1 MVSLLG
7 LGGAT
12 LQVFFESTR
21 PYLLVLTG
29 LSLAYSFFL
38 VYRRRFR
45 PPALVRR
52 IWITAILAALL
63 SAVPLFRG

>member
-1 MVSLLG
+1 MSLLG

-12 LQVFFESTR
+12 LQVFFDSAR
-21 PYLLVLTG
+21 PYLLVLTA

-45 PPALVRR
+45 PSALVRR
-52 IWITAILAALL
+52 VWVTAILAAVL
-63 SAVPLFRG
+63 SAVPLFVE